1 MKLTVY
7 RNVKK
12 KKERERGF
20 SHFGYACKAGEPF
33 MIYPVRD
40 YVCLVDRQTQ
50 GWIQGMA
57 LIYRLKAACTGHI
70 LSYRLK

>member
-12 KKERERGF
+12 KKEREGF
-20 SHFGYACKAGEPF
+20 PTLALPVKLGKPF

-40 YVCLVDRQTQ
+40 CVCLVDRQTQ